1 MTVQI
6 KKPFNEQYTLIIDS
20 DMQAVDM
27 HITTTTQMRWDF
39 TVIKVADHSLEIR
52 LVLLDHILL
61 ETNNPMVKE
70 VSQVSQVFSRMY
82 NELHVTIDKKGM
94 IRQIHNLD
102 VIQQKWEQTK
112 KELLKSVEHTPD
124 IKGIIQIND
133 ELFSTPDKI
142 KKAIQANEFFTTYF
156 SYVYGK
162 ELPYIEKGIV
172 KPNFFNSANVQWD
185 ISITSVD
192 SQHINLEMKPSFLL
206 SSGFYNKAYSQFA
219 EKIDISKLFTQMK
232 ETGNYQ
238 IEPGSGRLAQA
249 IIHRKE
255 KAAANLYTKVSYHFM
270 SEEKY
275 KEKLKNQS
283 PKYTEKSK
291 AVQDH
296 FPTQNEKEVYKE
308 INGKKYTKEQWEI
321 YESKQWEIYA
331 KKHNISVSD
340 DKNQKNFPS
349 SRFLVDD

>member
-6 KKPFNEQYTLIIDS
+6 KEPFNEQYTLIIDS

-39 TVIKVADHSLEIR
+39 TVVKVTDHSLEIR
-52 LVLLDHILL
+52 LILLDHILL

-70 VSQVSQVFSRMY
+70 VAQVSQVFSRMY
-82 NELHVTIDKKGM
+82 NELHVTIDKEGM
-94 IRQIHNLD
+94 ISQIHNLD

-112 KELLKSVEHTPD
+112 KELLKSVEHSPD

-133 ELFSTPDKI
+133 ELFAAPDKI
-142 KKAIQANEFFTTYF
+142 KQAIQANEFFTTYF

-185 ISITSVD
+185 LSITSVD
-192 SQHINLEMKPSFLL
+192 LQLIHLEMKPSFLL
-206 SSGFYNKAYSQFA
+206 SSGFYNKAYGQFA

-232 ETGNYQ
+232 ETGKYQ
-238 IEPGSGRLAQA
+238 IESGSGRLAEA

-255 KAAANLYTKVSYHFM
+255 EAAANLYTKVSYHFM

-275 KEKLKNQS
+275 KEKLKNKSQ
-283 PKYTEKSK
+283 KYTEEIK
-291 AVQDH
+291 AVQEH
-296 FPTQNEKEVYKE
+296 ISTQNVKEV
-308 INGKKYTKEQWEI
+308 NGKKYTKEQWESF
-321 YESKQWEIYA
+321 ERKQWEIYA
-331 KKHNISVSD
+331 KKHNISGFD
-340 DKNQKNFPS
+340 DKNQKDLPS
-349 SRFLVDD
+349 GRFLADD